1 MSFAIPT
8 RKRHCDDSSDMTNEN
23 VLLPYDAAYIV
34 DVSRRLLFFDM
45 CFARANQFW
54 FFNYTLNL
62 LKYQTTP

>member
-45 CFARANQFW
+45 CFARANQF
-54 FFNYTLNL
+54 
-62 LKYQTTP
+62 